1 MNHMPPKPIRALGW
15 RGLIRVAIV
24 HVVDNYPKGVDCD
37 TLVNEVS
44 DYVREVLLAKVPQ
57 PVRDNIT
64 DKAIVDAIIEAR
76 KAKDIYTVRHGKA
89 DAITYHVC
97 EGA

>member
-1 MNHMPPKPIRALGW
+1 MPPKPIIKAMGW

-44 DYVREVLLAKVPQ
+44 DYVREVLMAKCPQ
-57 PVRDNIT
+57 HFRDLIT

-89 DAITYHVC
+89 EAITYHVC